1 MCERYIGKLR
11 WSKAQLVEV
20 ATTYALS
27 LGLKSFPS
35 LPKNTLGKMG
45 LLVSESNDDEMENDI
60 LLFIVSFH
68 ILNRAIVDNDH
79 FQIALVTHL
88 F

>member
-1 MCERYIGKLR
+1 
-11 WSKAQLVEV
+11 
-20 ATTYALS
+20 
-27 LGLKSFPS
+27 
-35 LPKNTLGKMG
+35 MG